1 VKPRLVIG
9 RRPHAWLAVLFAAL
23 FAAGLSAQMPDPRQ
37 MSGQVLPSADLP
49 TGSVT
54 VRVIRQTM
62 ANTAPGIEV
71 ELHGA
76 GEVRRATT
84 GQQGRAQFDGLPP
97 GARVHVVAIV
107 DGERL
112 ESIEFPV
119 PGSGGART
127 LLAAGVGAG
136 TPGSGGAL
144 SAPRPASP
152 LAASSGTLRLGAD
165 TRFAIE
171 FQDDQ
176 LTVFYLLEFVN
187 PGQTA
192 LAPTPVV
199 IELPTAATGASFMQG
214 APQGAGIAG
223 SRVTI
228 PGPFAPGVTQVPIA
242 FRIESWP
249 ADWTLD
255 QRFPL
260 PLDNIA
266 VAAQKLTG
274 MTLES
279 PQATT
284 VRETTFQGLPY
295 LVAIGKGVAAGTPL
309 TVTLRGLP
317 HRSPIALYV
326 ALLVAVG
333 LVVWGVWA
341 ARSRQRPEEATRRRQ
356 LESRRHRGLSTLAAL
371 DEQARA
377 GTIDLQAHADKRA
390 ELLHELERIYR
401 ELDSTGDL
409 PGGDAG
415 LAA

>member
-1 VKPRLVIG
+1 
-9 RRPHAWLAVLFAAL
+9 
-23 FAAGLSAQMPDPRQ
+23 
-37 MSGQVLPSADLP
+37 
-49 TGSVT
+49 
-54 VRVIRQTM
+54 
-62 ANTAPGIEV
+62 
-71 ELHGA
+71 
-76 GEVRRATT
+76 
-84 GQQGRAQFDGLPP
+84 
-97 GARVHVVAIV
+97 
-107 DGERL
+107 
-112 ESIEFPV
+112 
-119 PGSGGART
+119 
-127 LLAAGVGAG
+127 VGAG

-249 ADWTLD
+249 VDWTLD

-279 PQATT
+279 PQAAT

-377 GTIDLQAHADKRA
+377 GTIDAQVHADKRA
-390 ELLHELERIYR
+390 ALLHELERIYR
-401 ELDSTGDL
+401 ELDAMGDL
-409 PGGDAG
+409 PGGDPG

>member
-1 VKPRLVIG
+1 MKPRLVIG

-62 ANTAPGIEV
+62 ANAAPGIEV

-127 LLAAGVGAG
+127 VLAAGVGAG

-144 SAPRPASP
+144 PAPPPASP

-401 ELDSTGDL
+401 DLDATGDL
-409 PGGDAG
+409 PGGDPG